1 MQIKSNNDL
10 LAFIISQSNSGD
22 RNWFG
27 FAQQKIAGINTAY
40 EMAVL
45 HGDKMTPDEI
55 VNYVLDL
62 NNKIF
67 NKIIKGEQIG

>member
-1 MQIKSNNDL
+1 MQIQSSNDL
-10 LAFIISQSNSGD
+10 LAFIISQSNSGN

-27 FAQQKIAGINTAY
+27 FTQQKIAGIHTAY
-40 EMAVL
+40 EMAIL

-67 NKIIKGEQIG
+67 NKIIKGSE